1 MRYHSMAL
9 LAALALSACAQGT
22 GGAPAAS
29 ASSSPAGTKVIG
41 VNGMEGE
48 VDGTIRPGSKFSRV
62 RIGMGSTEAE
72 SIIGKP
78 NDTAGHITGKAFIP
92 FYFGGDTSEVE
103 AFYKGEGQL
112 TYAHQSIGSTNLVLV
127 RIIVDPSER
136 GFAH

>member
-1 MRYHSMAL
+1 MLYRSIAL
-9 LAALALSACAQGT
+9 LAVLALGACAQGT
-22 GGAPAAS
+22 AGAPAAT
-29 ASSSPAGTKVIG
+29 APAGNKVVG
-41 VNGMEGE
+41 VNGVEGE

-78 NDTAGHITGKAFIP
+78 SDTAGHITGKAFIP